1 MSLNIE
7 RLNDDIGYYERNLD
21 FHKKLKADIESCEL
35 IQKLSAMPN
44 LKVDIEYPN
53 QGRNFT
59 RNLFRVKFLNFTRNF
74 VGYTVHFYASG
85 KDSQDLPSLFYI
97 AGNIKPSA
105 DGQQWITLNHITFGC
120 TCQAKTSDFYKA
132 IDSSSFRKY
141 SGASDMNNVLDM
153 FNMINEVITNID
165 DYTYETKWNG
175 AKYKCPSQ
183 SLIDGLTRKFAVIKQ
198 KADIMKESKR
208 LKAK

>member
-7 RLNDDIGYYERNLD
+7 QLNGDIGYYERELD

-35 IQKLSAMPN
+35 IQKLSAIPN

-53 QGRNFT
+53 QGR
-59 RNLFRVKFLNFTRNF
+59 NFTRNF

-97 AGNIKPSA
+97 TGNLKPSA
-105 DGQQWITLNHITFGC
+105 NEPWITLNHITFRSA
-120 TCQAKTSDFYKA
+120 CQAKTSDFYKA

-141 SGASDMNNVLDM
+141 SGASDMNNVFDM

-165 DYTYETKWNG
+165 DYTYETNWNG

-183 SLIDGLTRKFAVIKQ
+183 SLIDGLTRKFTVIKQ

>member
-1 MSLNIE
+1 MSLSIHQ
-7 RLNDDIGYYERNLD
+7 LDDDIRHYETKLA
-21 FHKKLKADIESCEL
+21 FHKKLKADIESCEF

-44 LKVDIEYPN
+44 IKVNIEYPN
-53 QGRNFT
+53 QGRNFS
-59 RNLFRVKFLNFTRNF
+59 RDF

-97 AGNIKPSA
+97 TGNIKPSTE
-105 DGQQWITLNHITFGC
+105 DNEQWITLNRISFTGLCH
-120 TCQAKTSDFYKA
+120 AKTGALYKA
-132 IDSSSFRKY
+132 VDNATFRKY
-141 SGASDMNNVLDM
+141 SGAGDMNKAFDL
-153 FNMINEVITNID
+153 FTMINEVITSCD
-165 DYTYETKWNG
+165 DYTYETYWNG

-183 SLIDGLTRKFAVIKQ
+183 SMVDGLTRKFTVIKQ

>member
-35 IQKLSAMPN
+35 IQKLSAIPN

-53 QGRNFT
+53 QGRNFS
-59 RNLFRVKFLNFTRNF
+59 RNF

-105 DGQQWITLNHITFGC
+105 NGQQWITLNHITFRC

-141 SGASDMNNVLDM
+141 SGASDMNKVLDM
-153 FNMINEVITNID
+153 FNMINEVITNSD
-165 DYTYETKWNG
+165 DYTYETNWNG

-183 SLIDGLTRKFAVIKQ
+183 SLIDGLTRKFTVIKQ

>member
-7 RLNDDIGYYERNLD
+7 RLNDDIRYYEKNLD

-59 RNLFRVKFLNFTRNF
+59 RNF

-97 AGNIKPSA
+97 TGNLKPST
-105 DGQQWITLNHITFGC
+105 DGQWITLNHVTFRGS
-120 TCQAKTSDFYKA
+120 CQAYTSAFYKA
-132 IDSSSFRKY
+132 ADGSSFRKY
-141 SGASDMNNVLDM
+141 SGASDMNKALDM
-153 FNMINEVITNID
+153 FNMINEVITSCD
-165 DYTYETKWNG
+165 DYTYETNWNG

-183 SLIDGLTRKFAVIKQ
+183 SMIDGLTRKFTVIKQ

>member
-7 RLNDDIGYYERNLD
+7 RLNDDIRYYEKNLD

-59 RNLFRVKFLNFTRNF
+59 RNF
-74 VGYTVHFYASG
+74 VGYTVHFYASEH
-85 KDSQDLPSLFYI
+85 DSQDLPSLFYI
-97 AGNIKPSA
+97 AGNLKPST
-105 DGQQWITLNHITFGC
+105 DGQWITLNHVTFRGS
-120 TCQAKTSDFYKA
+120 CQAYTSAFYKA
-132 IDSSSFRKY
+132 ADGSSFRKY
-141 SGASDMNNVLDM
+141 SGASDMNKALDM
-153 FNMINEVITNID
+153 FNMINEVITSCD
-165 DYTYETKWNG
+165 DYTYETNWNG

-183 SLIDGLTRKFAVIKQ
+183 SMIDGLTRKFTVIKQ